1 MLIVADTSPLNY
13 LISIGA
19 IDILPRLYVGVA
31 IPFEVRDELNV
42 EAAPEAVRTW
52 IANPPEWL
60 TICAVDPVLHDDPR
74 WRSLDAGERAAIALA
89 SSHHPAV
96 ILLDE
101 RRGTRVARSL
111 GLDVLG
117 TLGILDE
124 AARRRLILLPEMIK
138 RLKATSF
145 RYPKSVVER
154 LLAEDS
160 RRDS

>member
-1 MLIVADTSPLNY
+1 VLIVADTSPLNY
-13 LISIGA
+13 LIRIGA
-19 IDILPRLYVGVA
+19 VDLLPRLYARVA
-31 IPFEVRDELNV
+31 IPLEVRNELNV
-42 EAAPEAVRTW
+42 DAAPELVRTW
-52 IANPPEWL
+52 IVNPPEWL
-60 TICAVDPVLHDDPR
+60 TICSVDRVLHDDFR

-89 SSHHPAV
+89 SSNQPAI

-117 TLGILDE
+117 ILDE
-124 AARRRLILLPEMIK
+124 AARRHLISLPEMIG

-145 RYPKSVVER
+145 RYPRSVVER

-160 RRDS
+160 LRNA

>member
-1 MLIVADTSPLNY
+1 VLIVADTSPLNY
-13 LISIGA
+13 LIRIGA
-19 IDILPRLYVGVA
+19 IDLLPRLYARVA
-31 IPFEVRDELNV
+31 IPLEVRNELNV
-42 EAAPEAVRTW
+42 DAAPELVRTW

-60 TICAVDPVLHDDPR
+60 TICSVDPVLHDDLR
-74 WRSLDAGERAAIALA
+74 WRSLDAGEKAAIALA
-89 SSHHPAV
+89 SSNQPAI

-124 AARRRLILLPEMIK
+124 AARRHLISLPEMIE

-145 RYPKSVVER
+145 RYPSSVVER

-160 RRDS
+160 IRNS